1 MRAVVFFV
9 VAYYFSLPAALTRVI
24 PRHSTMK
31 EEENGPQTK
40 KSVALF
46 GLSANPVTDRG
57 GHGDIVKAL
66 LTRTVNDNDASSPRP
81 VYDEVWVV
89 PVYRHAFESK
99 NNAMLQRSSS
109 SSSSSA
115 EEEKTRSSKVPNFQ
129 QRCEMCE
136 KQFLTPG
143 DEGSSSGRVKVK
155 RIELEATDWKR
166 KVTGDARATI
176 IGTYELLE
184 YLKRNDKKEKDI
196 ESRNI
201 EYTFVMGRDAFDD
214 LITGKWI
221 RGDEILKTT
230 NIVVVPRITSTTPTR
245 AINEMSTTFS
255 KETKS
260 VVFLENITDLGNVSS
275 SSVRESIK
283 NGTKPTVI
291 EELNPLV
298 AKYIE
303 ENSLYE

>member
-1 MRAVVFFV
+1 M
-9 VAYYFSLPAALTRVI
+9 
-24 PRHSTMK
+24 
-31 EEENGPQTK
+31 
-40 KSVALF
+40 
-46 GLSANPVTDRG
+46 
-57 GHGDIVKAL
+57 
-66 LTRTVNDNDASSPRP
+66 
-81 VYDEVWVV
+81 
-89 PVYRHAFESK
+89 
-99 NNAMLQRSSS
+99 
-109 SSSSSA
+109 
-115 EEEKTRSSKVPNFQ
+115 
-129 QRCEMCE
+129 
-136 KQFLTPG
+136 
-143 DEGSSSGRVKVK
+143 
-155 RIELEATDWKR
+155 
-166 KVTGDARATI
+166 
-176 IGTYELLE
+176 LE
-184 YLKRNDKKEKDI
+184 YLKRNDKEEKDE

-214 LITGKWI
+214 LVTGKWI

-260 VVFLENITDLGNVSS
+260 VVFLENIADLGNVSS

-283 NGTKPTVI
+283 NGTKPTAI

>member
-1 MRAVVFFV
+1 MR
-9 VAYYFSLPAALTRVI
+9 
-24 PRHSTMK
+24 
-31 EEENGPQTK
+31 QK

>member
-1 MRAVVFFV
+1 M
-9 VAYYFSLPAALTRVI
+9 
-24 PRHSTMK
+24 
-31 EEENGPQTK
+31 
-40 KSVALF
+40 
-46 GLSANPVTDRG
+46 
-57 GHGDIVKAL
+57 
-66 LTRTVNDNDASSPRP
+66 
-81 VYDEVWVV
+81 
-89 PVYRHAFESK
+89 
-99 NNAMLQRSSS
+99 
-109 SSSSSA
+109 
-115 EEEKTRSSKVPNFQ
+115 
-129 QRCEMCE
+129 
-136 KQFLTPG
+136 
-143 DEGSSSGRVKVK
+143 
-155 RIELEATDWKR
+155 
-166 KVTGDARATI
+166 
-176 IGTYELLE
+176 LE
-184 YLKRNDKKEKDI
+184 YLRNDKKEKDE

-201 EYTFVMGRDAFDD
+201 EYTFVMGGDAFDD

-260 VVFLENITDLGNVSS
+260 VVFLENIADLGNVSS

>member
-1 MRAVVFFV
+1 M
-9 VAYYFSLPAALTRVI
+9 I
-24 PRHSTMK
+24 PRHSTMMEEEEE
-31 EEENGPQTK
+31 EEENGPQKK